1 MDIFLPKDTVYKMV
15 GMPLWQRDWIN
26 NHKAINFSGLV
37 QEMILQ
43 IIQQNDP
50 IYFEQYRKFLRPIR
64 QKDTTPNIRLTV
76 IKSNIC

>member
-1 MDIFLPKDTVYKMV
+1 MDIFKSDDIVYKIT

-37 QEMILQ
+37 QEMLVQ

-50 IYFEQYRKFLRPIR
+50 IYFEQYRKLLKPIR
-64 QKDTTPNIRLTV
+64 QKDTTPNIRLEIMKT
-76 IKSNIC
+76 NIC